1 MVRFIMSETSTI
13 KSSRFAFLKGM
24 GFSGL
29 LLALILVGVG
39 YTFGTI
45 VPPGFIGVR
54 QLDFDLFFGLGPKPG
69 FSDHGLKPGYHWM
82 IPYYSRI
89 HLVPQTVQLLNLHRD
104 SSAAD
109 FTDLLIRTTDASSVD
124 VDVTVLTRF
133 YPDSG
138 TDGKI
143 VHGGPAELLKN
154 FGVDPGPWR
163 KAVRDEVSNKLLVE
177 LSSLAAQ
184 EFYNPEKR
192 EQRLAVAQ
200 AAAATALARYG
211 IKLEAIL
218 LRRYTYRDDKIDQ
231 AIFEKNIQEQEE
243 RLNEA
248 ATKLAS
254 AKAKLEGEAAQ
265 GDARIQTLLVSGEN
279 QVNILRSEAN
289 LYENQKRAEGDLLV
303 AKAKAEVDKLK
314 SAALAQRGADIFVA
328 RSMAPML
335 AALRGGVVS
344 DIDPFDVSSWIKRL
358 GVGTYSEAHEK

>member
-1 MVRFIMSETSTI
+1 MTATSPQ
-13 KSSRFAFLKGM
+13 KRSPFAFIKGI
-24 GFSGL
+24 GFTGV
-29 LLALILVGVG
+29 LLALLLVGFG
-39 YTFGTI
+39 YWFGVV

-54 QLDFDLFFGLGPKPG
+54 QIDFSLFGLGPKAG
-69 FSDHGLKPGYHWM
+69 FSDLGLKPGYHWT

-104 SSAAD
+104 SSASD

-133 YPDSG
+133 YPESG
-138 TDGKI
+138 SEGK
-143 VHGGPAELLKN
+143 VAHGGPAELLKN
-154 FGVDPGPWR
+154 FGVDEARWR

-200 AAAATALARYG
+200 AAAATSLARYG

-218 LRRYTYRDDKIDQ
+218 LRRYSYRDDKIDQ

-248 ATKLAS
+248 ATRLAE

-265 GDARIQTLLVSGEN
+265 GDARIQTLLVSGQN
-279 QVNILRSEAN
+279 QVDILRSEAN
-289 LYENQKRAEGDLLV
+289 LYENQKRAEGDLAV
-303 AKAKAEVDKLK
+303 AKARAEVDKLK
-314 SAALAQRGADIFVA
+314 ATALAQSSGGDIYVA
-328 RSMAPML
+328 RAMTPML
-335 AALRGGVVS
+335 SALRGGVVS
-344 DIDPFDVSSWIKRL
+344 DVDPFDLASWIKRL
-358 GVGTYSEAHEK
+358 GVGAHTEGREK